1 MSDWGIC
8 PNCGKEQWLGPSA
21 AIRKL
26 EAEINKAGPADS
38 VGQTAYQPRNA
49 SGQFQ
54 SQKVDPGGY
63 WLCPACGSKE
73 SFEGTTIIK
82 EGSVSVIREI
92 GDTGAF
98 TGLSASRNQEVT
110 VRKCKNCKELLGAK
124 DYVKTPAELARESSG
139 GGGCMI
145 LILTITLSAIWM
157 GLLHN

>member
-1 MSDWGIC
+1 MSELGKCRSCGLRLTEDLPRKPGMSDWGIC

-82 EGSVSVIREI
+82 EGSVSVIIYTRIIE
-92 GDTGAF
+92 
-98 TGLSASRNQEVT
+98 
-110 VRKCKNCKELLGAK
+110 
-124 DYVKTPAELARESSG
+124 
-139 GGGCMI
+139 
-145 LILTITLSAIWM
+145 
-157 GLLHN
+157 